1 MREVMRG
8 GRVGEGDVES
18 KDALGV
24 EERENESYDIE
35 HKTKLGFPLWRWLRD
50 YVRAETA
57 NVQL

>member
-1 MREVMRG
+1 MG
-8 GRVGEGDVES
+8 GEGVGEGDVES

-24 EERENESYDIE
+24 EGRENESYDIE
-35 HKTKLGFPLWRWLRD
+35 HKTKLAFPLWRWLRD